1 MPSSEWPARAV
12 RSGSPTS
19 SRPALAVRMP
29 QSSSHAMSACARR
42 ATSNTVVGCSLRLSR
57 ADRARGRESRARAQR
72 QRDHVPA
79 RAIGQARHRGLRSEP
94 CRFPA
99 AHGRAAVDLR
109 PSAVDV
115 RPLQAL
121 ESSAS
126 TLAET
131 SSRSGAAST
140 SLSPPDAQGELTN
153 RQRPRL
159 GIQPRG
165 RVRPRHLQDS
175 RLSHPIRQ
183 LLRPA
188 PREQPIITTAED
200 GHRHGDVRDRVR
212 PADPAGPSARGAR
225 DGGSLVAPLRAM
237 CLAQIAGSRRLS
249 NCQRMY
255 RRSNER
261 AAGSTVGS
269 AARARPLRLNDGP
282 PPEPRL
288 ASRSSGRSN
297 QYDRPERRRVQRIA
311 IASPRCSTLSS
322 RGGSALPA
330 NPRSSTGCARVQAA
344 SAATAGMR

>member
-212 PADPAGPSARGAR
+212 QRILQVRPHEVHETADPWSRHSGRCVWLRSPARVDCRTASGCTDAATNAPRDPPSAR
-225 DGGSLVAPLRAM
+225 
-237 CLAQIAGSRRLS
+237 QH
-249 NCQRMY
+249 
-255 RRSNER
+255 
-261 AAGSTVGS
+261 
-269 AARARPLRLNDGP
+269 
-282 PPEPRL
+282 EPDH
-288 ASRSSGRSN
+288 SG
-297 QYDRPERRRVQRIA
+297 
-311 IASPRCSTLSS
+311 
-322 RGGSALPA
+322 
-330 NPRSSTGCARVQAA
+330 
-344 SAATAGMR
+344 